1 MKNRS
6 LDQLIKSIQDD
17 KAGQSR
23 GQLRIFVG
31 YAAGVGKTY
40 AMLKAAHAAKRR
52 GVDVVAGFVETH
64 GRPRTQVQSGGGIS
78 KTAGPAGHGKI
89 LHDSKLDGPKG
100 NCPAPVCG
108 SGKFADR
115 QRADEQP
122 PCG

>member
-23 GQLRIFVG
+23 GQLRIFFG

-64 GRPRTQVQSGGGIS
+64 GRPRTQRRLPQGWLFDTSHVFG
-78 KTAGPAGHGKI
+78 KYRPA
-89 LHDSKLDGPKG
+89 DPVYDG
-100 NCPAPVCG
+100 
-108 SGKFADR
+108 S
-115 QRADEQP
+115 
-122 PCG
+122 